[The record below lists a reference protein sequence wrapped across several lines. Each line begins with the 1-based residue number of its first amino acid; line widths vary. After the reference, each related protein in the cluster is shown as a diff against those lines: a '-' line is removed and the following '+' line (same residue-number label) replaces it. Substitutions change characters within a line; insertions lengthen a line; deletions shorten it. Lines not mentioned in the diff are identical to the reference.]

1 MKLIDLHCD
10 TVDKLMDY
18 KDSNLYE
25 NEFSID
31 IKKLKKA
38 NSLAQVFA
46 LYFDLKL
53 YKNDPFNRFE
63 QMADRFLK
71 ELEKNKEHILLAKS
85 YKDILENEKN
95 NKLSAILSIEEGAAI
110 NGKLENLQKVYDKGV
125 RLITLTWNYEN
136 EIGYPHN
143 MKEYREVGLKP
154 FGVEIVEKMNELGM
168 IIDVSHLN
176 DGGFYDVAKIS
187 KQPFIASHSNSRYIT
202 NHTRNLTDDM
212 IKVIASSGGVIG
224 INFCNFFLGNSK
236 ISTIDEIINHIKHIV
251 NVGGVDVI
259 AMGTDFDGIPNK
271 VEIEDIS
278 QMYKLEDRL
287 LRSGFKE
294 CEIEKMMYKNSLRVF
309 KEVLR

>member
-71 ELEKNKEHILLAKS
+71 ELEKNKEHILLAKN

-110 NGKLENLQKVYDKGV
+110 NGKLENLNKVYDKGV

-143 MKEYREVGLKP
+143 MKEYRKVGLKP
-154 FGVEIVEKMNELGM
+154 FGVEVVEKMNELGM

-187 KQPFIASHSNSRYIT
+187 KKPFIASHSNSRYIT

-212 IKVIASSGGVIG
+212 IKAIASSGGVIG

-236 ISTIDEIINHIKHIV
+236 ISTIDEIINHIKHII
-251 NVGGVDVI
+251 NIGGVDVI

-278 QMYKLEDRL
+278 QMYKLQDRL
-287 LRSGFKE
+287 LISGFKE
-294 CEIEKMMYKNSLRVF
+294 CEIEKMMYKNALRVF